1 MTIIYHNDPSLAAR
15 ITKQMLD
22 HHAAD
27 QVFGGEYWNGE
38 GGCFI
43 GCIAHSNDVSRVEQ
57 LTGLDE
63 MTTRIAESIFEGLPS
78 TDRPQFFK
86 DMALCMERNI
96 GKDIT
101 LVPWLFL
108 YDTVK
113 RAMSHADPATAKA
126 CAPALEVA
134 RLKSIGEN
142 VTADAAYAARADADA
157 AYVDAA
163 AYAARAD
170 ADAARA
176 AYAARA
182 AARAAAYAAA
192 YAARAAARADAYA
205 AYAARAARAAADA
218 ADAYTVHAAAYA
230 AAERRQQA
238 ETLIKLI
245 DGAPTT

>member
-15 ITKQMLD
+15 ITKQLLD

-27 QVFGGEYWNGE
+27 QVFGGQYWNGE

-43 GCIAHSNDVSRVEQ
+43 GCIVHGSDVSRVEQ

-78 TDRPQFFK
+78 AERPQFFK

-101 LVPWLFL
+101 LVPRLFL

-113 RAMSHADPATAKA
+113 RSVSHADSSTVEA
-126 CAPALEVA
+126 CAPALEIVRLRSVGEVVDA
-134 RLKSIGEN
+134 RAAADA
-142 VTADAAYAARADADA
+142 TRAARAADAAADAARAA
-157 AYVDAA
+157 DAA
-163 AYAARAD
+163 AYAAYAAAYAAD
-170 ADAARA
+170 AAADAADAAADAARA
-176 AYAARA
+176 AD
-182 AARAAAYAAA
+182 AAAYAAA
-192 YAARAAARADAYA
+192 YAAAD
-205 AYAARAARAAADA
+205 
-218 ADAYTVHAAAYA
+218 A
-230 AAERRQQA
+230 AAERQQQA
-238 ETLIKLI
+238 ETLINLI

>member
-15 ITKQMLD
+15 ITKQLLD

-27 QVFGGEYWNGE
+27 QVFGGQYWNGE

-43 GCIAHSNDVSRVEQ
+43 GCIAHGNDVSRVEQ

-78 TDRPQFFK
+78 AERPQFFK

-101 LVPWLFL
+101 LVPRLFL

-113 RAMSHADPATAKA
+113 RALLLADPATVEA
-126 CAPALEVA
+126 CAPALEIV
-134 RLKSIGEN
+134 RLWSVGET
-142 VTADAAYAARADADA
+142 VDADA
-157 AYVDAA
+157 ARDAA
-163 AYAARAD
+163 HAAHAAAAHA

-176 AYAARA
+176 AYATDA
-182 AARAAAYAAA
+182 AAYAVDAAYAAA
-192 YAARAAARADAYA
+192 YAAAD
-205 AYAARAARAAADA
+205 
-218 ADAYTVHAAAYA
+218 A
-230 AAERRQQA
+230 AAERQQQA
-238 ETLIKLI
+238 ETLINLI